1 MTTLLIFSVV
11 LLIAVLLSELAR
23 RSVLSTAV
31 LFLIAGFLTGGVLN
45 ITTVGPGDEQ
55 VRLLSELALFSV
67 LYTDGMRVQF
77 EEMKRGWRLPAR
89 ALLLGMPLALVLTAI
104 LARFVVGLPW
114 GEAFL
119 LAAILSPTDPV
130 LASAIVG
137 REGVPARLRR
147 LLNLESGLN
156 DGLALPIVLIFL
168 AEVGPDP
175 LHLDTIV
182 LELAGGVVLGFVIP
196 YVAVRLEGGRFF
208 SSAPLYEPLLAV
220 SIGLLVLSVTA
231 MTHANTF
238 LGAFTAGVVLSNIGP
253 RIRERFDEFGE
264 IITELLKL
272 AAILLFGALISV
284 EFLRDISLE
293 GYVFAGLT
301 LVLVRPVALGLSLL
315 GTRLNFREWAA
326 AAWFGPK
333 GFASVVFA
341 LLVVV
346 ENTPDA
352 SRLFHLAALV
362 VALSILVHSTTDIL
376 IARYLP
382 TDDVTDLDGSSR
394 TSGAQ
399 PSPQPGSCSEA
410 TRALDDV
417 DPSDRSRIRPS

>member
-1 MTTLLIFSVV
+1 MSTLLIFSIV

-23 RSVLSTAV
+23 RSVLSSAV
-31 LFLIAGFLTGGVLN
+31 LFLIAGFVAGGVLG
-45 ITTVGPGDEQ
+45 ITSVKPGDEQ

-77 EEMKRGWRLPAR
+77 EEIKRGWRLPAR
-89 ALLLGMPLALVLTAI
+89 ALFLGMPLTLILTAV
-104 LARFVVGLPW
+104 LARFIVGLPW
-114 GEAFL
+114 TEAFL

-137 REGVPARLRR
+137 QESVPARLRR

-168 AEVGPDP
+168 SEVGPDP
-175 LHLDTIV
+175 LHLDAIA
-182 LELAGGVVLGFVIP
+182 LELASGVAIGLVIP
-196 YVAVRLEGGRFF
+196 FVAVRLESGRFF

-231 MTHANTF
+231 ITHANTF

-253 RIRERFDEFGE
+253 RIRQRFEEFGE
-264 IITELLKL
+264 IATELLKL

-293 GYVFAGLT
+293 GYVFAGLA
-301 LVLVRPVALGLSLL
+301 LVLVRPIALGLALL
-315 GTRLNFREWAA
+315 GTHLNFREWAA
-326 AAWFGPK
+326 AAWFGPR

-341 LLVVV
+341 LIVVV
-346 ENTPDA
+346 EDTPDA
-352 SRLFHLAALV
+352 SRIFHLAALV
-362 VALSILVHSTTDIL
+362 VAFSILVHSTTDVL

-382 TDDVTDLDGSSR
+382 SDVEMDPGQ
-394 TSGAQ
+394 TSQ
-399 PSPQPGSCSEA
+399 
-410 TRALDDV
+410 RN
-417 DPSDRSRIRPS
+417 